1 MEVVFLYGFSK
12 LKYGQIS
19 KAKIYACVARC
30 TQPCNESIQIQGL
43 ICKFSNSLA
52 QIQIKISLET

>member
-19 KAKIYACVARC
+19 RAKIYACVARC
-30 TQPCNESIQIQGL
+30 SQPVMNQFESRSGFNL
-43 ICKFSNSLA
+43 
-52 QIQIKISLET
+52 